1 MIVVRQLSSSLHKYH
16 QKQEISS
23 QALNIRVSH
32 LIIVILGTVK
42 FALGGKMLLIT
53 FFGDAYLVWESENI
67 LITIVVYDPSFF
79 YVEN

>member
-1 MIVVRQLSSSLHKYH
+1 MTLTPLPPHPPNNGICMIVVRQLSSSFHKYH

-53 FFGDAYLVWESENI
+53 LAHSVGICKCSV
-67 LITIVVYDPSFF
+67 T
-79 YVEN
+79 